1 MTIQTLKQYG
11 QVILISV
18 EMTYRELARDLFVL
32 FTVIIQPLIVAFMA
46 LWMLKARGGN
56 YAIFVVVGG
65 GMTGLWS
72 SLLFL
77 CGNAITRDRWSGTL
91 ETLVGLPTPLSVITL
106 GRNVAFVIQSLLS
119 MVMSYLLASIF
130 LGYPLSLAQPL
141 LFTLSV
147 GLTVVSF
154 VCFGLMIAPIFLLN
168 PIVQRFQNGLEF
180 PVFILSGFLFPIVL
194 LPGWTTPLSYAL
206 APYWA
211 ARALHA
217 AAQGSDEFGGVAFN
231 WLMLLLLALV
241 YVISSRYLFQITL
254 RKTRQDATLG
264 LQ

>member
-1 MTIQTLKQYG
+1 MSYLTIKQYWH
-11 QVILISV
+11 VIVVSA
-18 EMTYRELARDLFVL
+18 EMVYRELARDLFVL
-32 FTVIIQPLIVAFMA
+32 FTIIIQPLIVAFMG
-46 LWMLKARGGN
+46 LWMLQARGGD
-56 YAIFVVVGG
+56 YAIFVVVGS

-91 ETLVGLPTPLSVITL
+91 EMLIALPTPLHIIVL

-119 MVMSYLLASIF
+119 MMASYLLAVVV
-130 LGYPLSLAQPL
+130 LGYTLTIAQPIFFIISL
-141 LFTLSV
+141 LFTII
-147 GLTVVSF
+147 SF
-154 VCFGLMIAPIFLLN
+154 ICFGLMIAPIFLLN

-180 PVFILSGFLFPIVL
+180 PVFILAGFLFPIAL
-194 LPGWTTPLSYAL
+194 LPGWTTLFSYSL

-217 AAQGSDEFGGVAFN
+217 SAQGSAEFGSVAFN
-231 WLMLLLLALV
+231 WAILMGLALA
-241 YVISSRYLFQITL
+241 YVLISRWLFRISL
-254 RKTRQDATLG
+254 YRARQEATLN